1 MHAWKEREDK
11 RKERKKGR
19 KGERKS
25 RERKKERKKERK
37 RQREKREEKERKGKE
52 RRKEEQKEGGEWN
65 VVALPWYFLITT
77 KGPELTAVRD
87 EDKAPQL
94 RVGSKIPHLA
104 KEHLAIFVDELYE
117 GVEGDGK

>member
-1 MHAWKEREDK
+1 MECMPG
-11 RKERKKGR
+11 RKERTNGKK
-19 KGERKS
+19 ERKEG
-25 RERKKERKKERK
+25 RERERAEKEKKKERKKERD
-37 RQREKREEKERKGKE
+37 RERKGKRKKE
-52 RRKEEQKEGGEWN
+52 KGRKEEQKEGGEWN